1 MKGNEQKKDK
11 FFRILTI
18 VLIIIICILLFF
30 TNFGKINNY
39 LLPTG
44 NVDVFNIDINCKS
57 KDHENEKEVT
67 VSDKNGR
74 ETANLSA
81 YDENRDKN
89 IVGKV
94 FVDDKNGNY
103 LYQQRLEIFNNAAY
117 EYTNKIAPG
126 VSNTY
131 HFVIHNS
138 SDMNLKYYVE
148 MYEDSEYK
156 VNLKYRLKR
165 NNNYVIG
172 NESTWVTADELKTAF
187 KNILTS
193 DSDKYSLDW
202 KWFDNDNKADTLAGV
217 NMRSLYKLNIKV
229 HFDALEA

>member
-217 NMRSLYKLNIKV
+217 NMRSLYKLNIRV